1 MSFAA
6 VFLNF
11 SSNSWVLV
19 SSRVILLRR
28 RFSGTLHFSLVAY
41 ISIFIFTRIQTE
53 SHELTEFVNFFNQYK
68 CVNFHETPRFFFYT
82 HEYDWNLVFKYL
94 CLCELCISL
103 SFYIHMNR
111 HSIGRASLLWY
122 ILYSM
127 LKIIF
132 CVDLYFLL
140 VMGLYYIQCAK

>member
-1 MSFAA
+1 MREF
-6 VFLNF
+6 
-11 SSNSWVLV
+11 WYVLQWFYWDV
-19 SSRVILLRR
+19 GSVVHYISM
-28 RFSGTLHFSLVAY
+28 AY
-41 ISIFIFTRIQTE
+41 ILIFIFTRIQTE

-68 CVNFHETPRFFFYT
+68 CVNFHETPRLFFYT

-111 HSIGRASLLWY
+111 HSIERASLLWY
-122 ILYSM
+122 IACWSLYFVW
-127 LKIIF
+127 IF
-132 CVDLYFLL
+132 IFLL